1 MQLKTTM
8 HYSASSVAF
17 LLAVASAFSAI
28 AQIDSPMVKK
38 IEVYGQAEEEIT
50 PDEIYFNITLKEYQ
64 NKDQEK
70 VSIDRLEKGL
80 YAAVQKIGVAEED
93 FRIENVSGYNYD
105 WYRKEKP
112 QREEFLASKKYQIK
126 FSDLNQINELL
137 GSLDAK
143 GIQSTNV
150 DHYSHSNIEQYR
162 RDLKVK
168 AVRNAKEKAAYLL
181 EGIDEQLGGVLEI
194 QEIDTEGGAPPVYYR
209 EARSM
214 AMSAADA
221 SESSPAIDFQK
232 MKFKFRVR
240 AVFEIQ

>member
-1 MQLKTTM
+1 M
-8 HYSASSVAF
+8 HYPAF
-17 LLAVASAFSAI
+17 SLIISLVIVNIFGQAVA
-28 AQIDSPMVKK
+28 QTDSPMVKK

-50 PDEIYFNITLKEYQ
+50 PDEIYFSITLKEYQ
-64 NKDQEK
+64 DKDEAK
-70 VSIDRLEKGL
+70 VNIDQLEKDL
-80 YAAVQKIGVAEED
+80 YAAVQEIGVAEED

-105 WYRKEKP
+105 WYRKKKP

-150 DHYSHSNIEQYR
+150 DRYSHSNIEQYR
-162 RDLKVK
+162 RDLKVASVK
-168 AVRNAKEKAAYLL
+168 NAKEKATYLL

-209 EARSM
+209 ESRTM

-221 SESSPAIDFQK
+221 GESSPAIDFQK
-232 MKFKFRVR
+232 MKLKFRVR